1 MEKLGPDGGHRLLEV
16 RGTPAIYENFL
27 EHILELHIPKYLLF
41 NGRKGDVN
49 FNLFE

>member
-1 MEKLGPDGGHRLLEV
+1 MRMEKARTRWGPSFVGS

-41 NGRKGDVN
+41 N
-49 FNLFE
+49 E